1 MGEYERVREQLLEFD
16 GTQCATCP
24 YKPCPVNEKS
34 KMLCPAEVDY
44 ILSLVE
50 IRADDQTA
58 PSSFDYDEDY
68 DTEDAY
74 GLGRSDIIKAGF
86 VKVAPKPNV

>member
-1 MGEYERVREQLLEFD
+1 MTKYERVRD
-16 GTQCATCP
+16 GIFNLIEGSP
-24 YKPCPVNEKS
+24 YGGFE
-34 KMLCPAEVDY
+34 LVDQ